1 MQETILKYS
10 EAFKR
15 KVVSELEAGKFGS
28 HQQAMRAYDIR
39 GSSTVSR
46 WLRKYGKNHLLP
58 KVIRV
63 ETRDERDQLKA
74 LKKQVKDL
82 EKALAKVTVKSVLD
96 EAYFE
101 IVCEQ
106 NGITDIEA
114 MKKKVADLHSRKD
127 S

>member
-1 MQETILKYS
+1 MQPIVLKYS

-15 KVVSELEAGKFGS
+15 QVVSELESGKFTS
-28 HQQAMRAYDIR
+28 QRELMAAYDIR
-39 GSSTVSR
+39 GNATISR

-63 ETRDERDQLKA
+63 ETKDEKDQVKA
-74 LKKQVKDL
+74 LKQQIKDL
-82 EKALAKVTVKSVLD
+82 EKALAKMTVKNVLN

-101 IVCEQ
+101 IVCERS
-106 NGITDIEA
+106 GITDIEA
-114 MKKKVADLHSRKD
+114 MKKKIAALHAKKD